1 MKWEPRR
8 DGTAPPLLPRGGMIG
23 LAAVAVVGFSVL
35 LQPAYQRVADAM
47 SAAPSALALTYLRLA
62 VHEQPADRNLK
73 LRLAESALALGN
85 LEEAATALTDVRAA
99 PDAVGLEGSLLF
111 VRVQRAIWTGIPREQ
126 AEARAHALDG
136 YRTAIR
142 AVVTEQLPPRTLADL
157 AAQAGEAGEVAL
169 RASMLID
176 AALRPGPID
185 DDLVRAAERACL
197 EAEEPLEAAR
207 VASES
212 ARRTHRLDDA
222 LRALVHARAAAQ
234 PSAAWAMYLKLRE
247 QFGAR
252 TPLLEAGV
260 AVAIDRGDHREAL
273 ALAEQLL
280 EREPERPERH
290 AAVLQLAS
298 WAGESE
304 LALVEQLWLLEHGG
318 GRAVWSAAHDNAR
331 ALSDMRIL
339 VGLYEREGRTAE
351 LPRPELLQLLA
362 TYEALGEGERAHE
375 LMTRALLGRHAA
387 DRDLWNMR
395 LLLERARGRYDQ
407 ALETLRA
414 MAERFPPDR
423 DLGELRADLLLGQ
436 GRAGEATDVLAAV
449 TPRDDH
455 ARLVRLAQVAE
466 AAADIDTA
474 RRAYRD
480 ATRLAEASESD
491 FARLY
496 RIEMLDGDVGAA
508 LSTARRGLVAHPTP
522 TMLELAIDAALQA
535 DEARMLDVLFANSEQ
550 HGHPFRLDP
559 RYVALRVSH
568 RQARAA
574 AALKRGEHDAAE
586 QLLAAAGSDLQR
598 GLPHSEGP
606 PHARLLS
613 LLKVQRTQALSLALA
628 RDDVPGLRALYPQLA
643 AELTPRERVHLLHRM
658 NRDDEAV
665 STALSALR
673 EDKVD
678 ATQRA
683 GLLAD
688 AKALTAQRPRHVSA
702 QLEALDMGALRLWQG
717 RVQAS
722 WTETRREWS
731 GGLRYIA
738 LSDADPA
745 LFTLKDT
752 HELIPWVGLRRRWEH
767 HEAAVQVG
775 VDLRDGKSP
784 RPYVALS
791 AKLQLGGPRL
801 IFAAQ
806 VDEVPDDTAAL
817 RALGLRDQIT
827 AGIEVPFT
835 ERWYAT
841 SLAMGSLYSSR
852 NRELLGGG
860 ATVEAALGMRLFP
873 ASHALTG
880 NVRLAFRT
888 APRWSVSRLPR
899 SVPSTRESPEGW
911 LVPDSATFLGLGA
924 SIGRGQLALPP
935 VWGREVSFLA
945 DAAAGWLWPQQNVG
959 FFARAGVGT
968 SLVGGDML
976 SVSSRAS
983 NVVGTA
989 PNSTVW
995 GVTLDYAVSLWR

>member
-1 MKWEPRR
+1 MKWEPRH

-23 LAAVAVVGFSVL
+23 LAAVAVIGFSVL

-47 SAAPSALALTYLRLA
+47 SAAPSALTLTYLRLA
-62 VHEQPADRNLK
+62 VSEQPMDRNLK

-85 LEEAATALTDVRAA
+85 LEEAAAALTDVRAA
-99 PDAVGLEGSLLF
+99 PDALGLEGSLLY
-111 VRVQRAIWTGIPREQ
+111 VRVRRAIWTGIDRTRKE
-126 AEARAHALDG
+126 ERARALDA
-136 YRTAIR
+136 YRMAIR
-142 AVVTEQLPPRTLADL
+142 AVVTEQLPPRALASL
-157 AAQAGEAGEVAL
+157 AAQAGEAGEVGL

-176 AALRPGPID
+176 AALRPGPLD
-185 DDLVRAAERACL
+185 DELVRTAERACL
-197 EAEEPLEAAR
+197 EAEKPLEAAR

-212 ARRTHRLDDA
+212 ARRTHRIDDG

-234 PSAAWAMYLKLRE
+234 PSAAWAMYQKLRE
-247 QFGAR
+247 QLGAR

-260 AVAIDRGDHREAL
+260 TVAVDRGDHRGAL

-280 EREPERPERH
+280 EREPASPARH

-304 LALVEQLWLLEHGG
+304 LALVEQLWLLEHDG
-318 GRAVWSAAHDNAR
+318 GREMWRAAHDSAR
-331 ALSDMRIL
+331 ALSDMRTL
-339 VGLYEREGRTAE
+339 VGLYERDGATAQ
-351 LPRPELLQLLA
+351 LPRAELLQLLA

-375 LMTRALLGRHAA
+375 LMTRALLGRPAG
-387 DRDLWNMR
+387 DRALWNMR
-395 LLLERARGRYDQ
+395 LLLERARGRFDQ

-414 MAERFPPDR
+414 MAERFPPDQ
-423 DLGELRADLLLGQ
+423 DLSELRADLLLSQ
-436 GRAGEATDVLAAV
+436 GRAGEATKVLAEV
-449 TPRDDH
+449 TRRDDYP
-455 ARLVRLAQVAE
+455 RLTRLAHVAE
-466 AAADIDTA
+466 AASDIDTA

-480 ATRLAEASESD
+480 ATRLRDASEHD

-496 RIEMLDGDVGAA
+496 RIEMLDGDVSSA
-508 LSTARRGLVAHPTP
+508 LTTARRGLEAHPTP
-522 TMLELAIDAALQA
+522 GMLELAIDAALQS
-535 DEARMLDVLFANSEQ
+535 DETRMLDALFANSEQ
-550 HGHPFRLDP
+550 EGHPFQRDP

-574 AALKRGEHDAAE
+574 AALARGEHDHAE
-586 QLLAAAGSDLQR
+586 QLLAVAGHDLQR
-598 GLPHSEGP
+598 GLPYSNGTSQ
-606 PHARLLS
+606 ARLLS
-613 LLKVQRTQALSLALA
+613 LLKVQHTQALSLALA
-628 RDDVPGLRALYPQLA
+628 RDDVPALRSLYPQLA
-643 AELTPRERVHLLHRM
+643 SELKPRERVHLLHRM
-658 NRDDEAV
+658 SRDDEAV
-665 STALSALR
+665 STALAALR
-673 EDKVD
+673 EDAVD
-678 ATQRA
+678 DAERV

-688 AKALTAQRPRHVSA
+688 AKALTANRPRDVSA
-702 QLEALDMGALRLWQG
+702 QLEVLDMGALTLWQG

-738 LSDADPA
+738 LSDADTSMFA
-745 LFTLKDT
+745 LKDT

-775 VDLRDGKSP
+775 VDLRNGKSP

-806 VDEVPDDTAAL
+806 VDEVADDTAAL
-817 RALGLRDQIT
+817 RALGLRDQIS
-827 AGIEVPFT
+827 AAIEVPFT

-841 SLAMGSLYSSR
+841 SMAMGSLYSSR

-873 ASHALTG
+873 ANRVLYG
-880 NVRLAFRT
+880 NVRMALRA

-899 SVPSTRESPEGW
+899 DVPSTRESPEGW
-911 LVPDSATFLGLGA
+911 LVPDSATFVGVGA

-945 DAAAGWLWPQQNVG
+945 DGTVGWMWPQQNVG

-968 SLVGGDML
+968 SVVGADML
-976 SVSSRAS
+976 SVSGRAS

-989 PNSTVW
+989 PDSTIW